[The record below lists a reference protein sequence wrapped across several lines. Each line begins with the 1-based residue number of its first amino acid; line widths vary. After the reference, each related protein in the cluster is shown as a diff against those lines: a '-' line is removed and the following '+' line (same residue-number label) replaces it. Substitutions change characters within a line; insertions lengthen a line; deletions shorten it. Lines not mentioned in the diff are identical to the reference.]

1 MSKFMNMYIKM
12 LRKARD
18 GWMEKAYQLKEELAQ
33 TLENADVNYETLRLH
48 DEEEIAMRDSKI
60 AELTDL
66 VNQLDFFYEGNGFY
80 KRGLSNSIQ
89 IGNYIEKLEKDLS
102 ELTITNNYQRVISDK
117 NEQISILEMK
127 IEGLESLVN
136 ILKHC
141 NNCKHHHVSGCDFE
155 DSKECNWQ
163 TKSKWELCE

>member
-1 MSKFMNMYIKM
+1 MTETGYF
-12 LRKARD
+12 KAIID
-18 GWMEKAYQLKEELAQ
+18 KKDEQIEQQQGIINALQK
-33 TLENADVNYETLRLH
+33 ENAELRVKL
-48 DEEEIAMRDSKI
+48 RDTV
-60 AELTDL
+60 EMY
-66 VNQLDFFYEGNGFY
+66 DFFYEGNGFK
-80 KRGLSNSIQ
+80 KRGLNNSIQ
-89 IGNYIEKLEKDLS
+89 VADYIEKLEKDLS

-141 NNCKHHHVSGCDFE
+141 NNCKHHHISGCVFE

-163 TKSKWELCE
+163 TKSKWELCK

>member
-1 MSKFMNMYIKM
+1 MSKFINMYIRM
-12 LRKARD
+12 LRKARN
-18 GWMEKAYQLKEELAQ
+18 GWMEKAYHLKDVVEEK
-33 TLENADVNYETLRLH
+33 DKR
-48 DEEEIAMRDSKI
+48 I
-60 AELTDL
+60 AELTDQ
-66 VNQLDFFYEGNGFY
+66 VCKFDFFYEGNGFY

-89 IGNYIEKLEKDLS
+89 IADYIEKLEKDLS

-117 NEQISILEMK
+117 NEQISALELK
-127 IEGLESLVN
+127 IEGLETLIN

-163 TKSKWELCE
+163 TKSKWELCK